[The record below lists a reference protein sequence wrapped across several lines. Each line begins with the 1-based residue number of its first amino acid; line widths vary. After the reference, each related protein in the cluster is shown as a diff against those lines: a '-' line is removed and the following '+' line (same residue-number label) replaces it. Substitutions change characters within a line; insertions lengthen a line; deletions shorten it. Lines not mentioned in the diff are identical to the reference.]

1 MENEELYLKLPRRGK
16 SLVAPHKRSA
26 VWRRDEEPGSPAQG
40 EAAVWRRDEEFRKSQ
55 IANRKSPITATVP
68 ASRFP

>member
-16 SLVAPHKRSA
+16 SLVTPHKAKPQCGGQRTSDEGAQCGAVTRSSA
-26 VWRRDEEPGSPAQG
+26 N
-40 EAAVWRRDEEFRKSQ
+40 RKSQ
-55 IANRKSPITATVP
+55 IVNRKSPITATVP